1 MTQGSH
7 GPWEVNHVSGYGGY
21 LRIVT
26 LHMTL
31 GLNSGAPH
39 RPRPRETFSGCVW
52 GVQGHLAVAA
62 QPGSKQNLRG
72 GAWD

>member
-1 MTQGSH
+1 M
-7 GPWEVNHVSGYGGY
+7 
-21 LRIVT
+21 IIAI

-31 GLNSGAPH
+31 GLNPGAPH
-39 RPRPRETFSGCVW
+39 RLRPRETFSGCVW

-62 QPGSKQNLRG
+62 QSGSKQNLRG